1 MSDVPT
7 RLLRETL
14 REAMTPPGPPDACL
28 DADRLAAWSD
38 GALSARERAAAAAH
52 ASGCA
57 RCQALLAAM
66 VRTTPQAPARAWWKT
81 PAFSWLMPIAV
92 GAIAL
97 VVWINVPPSRDAR
110 FAATPA
116 PAATAAAPAPGPAAS
131 ADQHAAPQAS
141 ADLKDTAARP
151 AVGPIAAPPLAKPPD
166 VPRQAFAA
174 ERRTAAPSAAPKE
187 TPPSSS
193 RGAELD
199 RLRAAAEPAP
209 AAGPTAAQRGAVAAA
224 PAAAP
229 PPAPPLSANAIA
241 PPTAA
246 GDTAAPARPD
256 AASAG
261 ARMLRD
267 LRSTADQPAPVARAE
282 ILAKAAAPAA
292 APPQIVSPDPNVRWR
307 ILAGGRVDRSI
318 DAGATWQAQSTG
330 VNATPTAG
338 AAPSPTV
345 CWLVGPRGL
354 VLLSIDGRT
363 WQRVTFA
370 DAIDLTAVRASD
382 ALNATVTAS
391 DGRTFVTSDGGRTWR
406 NGG

>member
-28 DADRLAAWSD
+28 DAETLAAWSD

-66 VRTTPQAPARAWWKT
+66 VRTTPPAPARAWWKT

-92 GAIAL
+92 GAIAV
-97 VVWINVPPSRDAR
+97 VVWINVPASRNEPFVTAPP
-110 FAATPA
+110 AAAVAAPA
-116 PAATAAAPAPGPAAS
+116 PAAS
-131 ADQHAAPQAS
+131 ANLYPAPQAS
-141 ADLKDTAARP
+141 ADFKDTARP
-151 AVGPIAAPPLAKPPD
+151 TVGPIAALPLPKPPAA
-166 VPRQAFAA
+166 VAAQREAFSA

-187 TPPSSS
+187 TLPSS

-209 AAGPTAAQRGAVAAA
+209 AAGPTGAQGGAAGAA
-224 PAAAP
+224 PAVAP
-229 PPAPPLSANAIA
+229 PPAAPLSANAIA
-241 PPTAA
+241 PQAVA
-246 GDTAAPARPD
+246 GAAAPARPD

-267 LRSTADQPAPVARAE
+267 LRSADQPPPVARAE
-282 ILAKAAAPAA
+282 ILAKAAASAA

-330 VNATPTAG
+330 VSAAPTAG

-363 WQRVTFA
+363 WQRVTLA

-382 ALNATVTAS
+382 ALNATVTAA

>member
-14 REAMTPPGPPDACL
+14 REAMTPPGADACL
-28 DADRLAAWSD
+28 DAETLAAWSD
-38 GALSARERAAAAAH
+38 GALSTGERTAAAAH

-66 VRTTPQAPARAWWKT
+66 VRTTPPAPARAWWKT

-92 GAIAL
+92 GAIAV
-97 VVWINVPPSRDAR
+97 VVWINVPASRDAH
-110 FAATPA
+110 FASAPPPAQRMPAPA
-116 PAATAAAPAPGPAAS
+116 PAAP
-131 ADQHAAPQAS
+131 ADQYPAPQAS
-141 ADLKDTAARP
+141 ADLKDTARP
-151 AVGPIAAPPLAKPPD
+151 TVGPIAPPPLPKPSD

-174 ERRTAAPSAAPKE
+174 ERGTAAPSAAPKE
-187 TPPSSS
+187 TLPSSS

-209 AAGPTAAQRGAVAAA
+209 AAGPTGAQGGAAVAA

-229 PPAPPLSANAIA
+229 PAAPPLSANAVA
-241 PPTAA
+241 PQTAA
-246 GDTAAPARPD
+246 GGAAAPARPD

-261 ARMLRD
+261 AQMLRD
-267 LRSTADQPAPVARAE
+267 LRSADQPAPVARAE
-282 ILAKAAAPAA
+282 ILAKAAASAA

-330 VNATPTAG
+330 VSAAPTAG

-370 DAIDLTAVRASD
+370 DAIDLTAVRAPD
-382 ALNATVTAS
+382 ALNATVTAA